1 MRFVTMVLGFLA
13 FFLGAALTPDT
24 ARAADGKEL
33 FLKHK
38 CNECHAISAAGI
50 EMAPGDDAG
59 EEDPFGGEEEG
70 EDEEAPD
77 LSSVGKEQTAAW
89 IADYLKK
96 KEKLDGKKHRKRF
109 KGPEAELKALSEYLA
124 GMKGN

>member
-1 MRFVTMVLGFLA
+1 MRFLTMVLGFLA
-13 FFLGAALTPDT
+13 FFLGTALMPDA

-50 EMAPGDDAG
+50 EVAAEDDAG
-59 EEDPFGGEEEG
+59 GEDPFGGEEEG

-109 KGPEAELKALSEYLA
+109 KGPEAELKALSDYLA